1 MKVNTYNILK
11 SVMDTPN
18 EFSNAEECVPKCA
31 YSMQHLTFV
40 NQALGDGKAD
50 TFICTSNKKSLHC
63 NIGPEL
69 ANY

>member
-1 MKVNTYNILK
+1 MKTYNILK
-11 SVMDTPN
+11 SVMGTPN

-63 NIGPEL
+63 YIYF
-69 ANY
+69 AA

>member
-1 MKVNTYNILK
+1 
-11 SVMDTPN
+11 MDTPN

-63 NIGPEL
+63 YIYF
-69 ANY
+69 AA